1 MRATITTKETR
12 EDALRRRLIPYW
24 KMEAWSA
31 VLIPALVIWS
41 APPHTAAETAAAIF
55 SLFAVS
61 LQLVVGARYWFVV
74 VKRMLGNQS
83 PVVSLM
89 RILDRVQ
96 LPLVF
101 LVGISWIVTVHALV
115 VVGWS
120 GAVIAAF
127 ICSGLETL
135 EYVNYFHLQLQ
146 NFDHAPDI
154 KRLMNGGGLR
164 RAHMAKDLAAFR
176 KTKQR

>member
-1 MRATITTKETR
+1 MRETITTKETR

-31 VLIPALVIWS
+31 VLIPAVVIWS

-55 SLFAVS
+55 SLLAVS

-74 VKRMLGNQS
+74 VERMHGSQS
-83 PVVSLM
+83 SVAPLM

-96 LPLVF
+96 LPILL
-101 LVGISWIVTVHALV
+101 LVGISWIATVHALV
-115 VVGWS
+115 IVGWS
-120 GAVIAAF
+120 DAVVAAF
-127 ICSGLETL
+127 ICSGLATL
-135 EYVNYFHLQLQ
+135 EYVNYFHVQLQ
-146 NFDHAPDI
+146 NFDHAADI

>member
-1 MRATITTKETR
+1 MRETTTTKETR

-55 SLFAVS
+55 SLLAVS
-61 LQLVVGARYWFVV
+61 LQLIVGARYWFVV

-83 PVVSLM
+83 SVASLM

-96 LPLVF
+96 LSDRLSRRHF
-101 LVGISWIVTVHALV
+101 LDSDGARLGGCRLVGCSRCGHDLFRSRNA
-115 VVGWS
+115 G
-120 GAVIAAF
+120 
-127 ICSGLETL
+127 IC
-135 EYVNYFHLQLQ
+135 
-146 NFDHAPDI
+146 
-154 KRLMNGGGLR
+154 
-164 RAHMAKDLAAFR
+164 
-176 KTKQR
+176 